1 MKKLLLSLVAV
12 LTITTASAQEFG
24 WGVKA
29 GVNLASAVGS
39 DVEDVTSKVDFVGG
53 LFVEYKTAGFFAV
66 SLEALYSGQGFK
78 VKDTDYR
85 ADVSYLNV
93 PILANFYIGDNFAI
107 KAGIQPGFL
116 LGAKMHNG
124 GESADYKDY
133 VNSFDLSIPV
143 GVSYQL
149 DCGLLFDLRYNIDL
163 LKDGK
168 GDLQDAKIYNS
179 VFALTVGW
187 KF

>member
-29 GVNLASAVGS
+29 GVNLASAVGG
-39 DVEDVTSKVDFVGG
+39 DVDGVTSKADFVGG

-66 SLEALYSGQGFK
+66 SLDALYSGQGVK
-78 VKDTDYR
+78 YKDTDAR
-85 ADVSYLNV
+85 LDLSYLNI

-116 LGAKMHNG
+116 LGAKVHGG
-124 GESADYKDY
+124 GESGDVK
-133 VNSFDLSIPV
+133 SLFTTFDLAIPV

-149 DCGLLFDLRYNIDL
+149 DCGLLFDLRYNIGL
-163 LKDGK
+163 TKLGK
-168 GDLQDAKIYNS
+168 GDAKEYNS